1 MYYVLS
7 DRMGRGTV
15 LFIQH
20 PIRLLFEFL
29 ESGVVLEVLLQSLNV
44 LVLGRQQS
52 TVNRLSTDGCQKDR
66 QYLKNHSL
74 RSLQFTGFAVLLSFN
89 LLINLKLKRRM
100 RAWPAQSSLTRHR
113 GYE

>member
-29 ESGVVLEVLLQSLNV
+29 ESSGVVLLEVLLQSLNV

-74 RSLQFTGFAVLLSFN
+74 RSLQFTGFAVLLS
-89 LLINLKLKRRM
+89 
-100 RAWPAQSSLTRHR
+100 
-113 GYE
+113 